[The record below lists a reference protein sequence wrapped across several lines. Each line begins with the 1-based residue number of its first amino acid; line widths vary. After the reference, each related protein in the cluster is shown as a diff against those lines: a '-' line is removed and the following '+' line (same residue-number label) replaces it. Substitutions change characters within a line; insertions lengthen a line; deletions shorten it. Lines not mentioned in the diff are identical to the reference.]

1 MARSVAPIP
10 GMGGPQE
17 GSHLCF
23 QVDPPISHGLWAQL
37 LAHFTDG
44 KAKSRELVLG
54 SLGWLVADLECLI
67 PPRALASPI
76 RMNLAESVSSLP
88 RSVLKG

>member
-1 MARSVAPIP
+1 MAPSVAPIP

-23 QVDPPISHGLWAQL
+23 QVDPSISRGLWAEL

-44 KAKSRELVLG
+44 PAEHRELVPG

-67 PPRALASPI
+67 PPRALASPT
-76 RMNLAESVSSLP
+76 RTNQAESVSSLP
-88 RSVLKG
+88 SSVLKG